1 MERPGVTEEAG
12 DMKRALKE
20 AGFEAATYMWKNKEE
35 LFSAI
40 NENLTQE
47 KAENSSILICC
58 IMAHGTRGAV
68 LDSEGKP
75 LPVNAIIH
83 NLSSKLPTNLPLVR
97 NKRQYIT

>member
-1 MERPGVTEEAG
+1 
-12 DMKRALKE
+12 MKRALKE

-68 LDSEGKP
+68 LDSDGKAIP
-75 LPVNAIIH
+75 INAIIH
-83 NLSSKLPTNLPLVR
+83 QLSSKLPTNLPLVR